1 MAIHDPDAEDTPEQA
16 AYRKDLQKWLSKN
29 LPAKPKFHLP
39 MSFLEVDQKDQVEYL
54 QKWQRSLY
62 EGGYMGLGVPEKFG
76 GHGGQGWM
84 QKIVNQEL
92 ARAKA
97 PTILNVIGVRMAM
110 PTILSHGTEEQKKKY
125 IPGILSCDEI
135 WCQGF
140 SEPNAGSDLG
150 SAQTFAEKQGDSW
163 LINGHKIWTTQGQF
177 AKWMILL
184 ARTDKEAKKHAG
196 LSYFLVPMQTEGIE
210 VKPLTKMTREDSF
223 NQTFFE
229 NVRIPAAQLLGQPGQ
244 GWMIAMTTLLHERGS
259 GGSGDTGM
267 HSAFEA
273 RIRQIASLAK
283 RTKRGK
289 KSMID
294 DPLVRDDLV
303 KAAIEIEALRQ
314 HSGRVKFQ
322 KLQDYPM
329 GIMSLSKLQQSEL
342 MMRLNEVA
350 NSIIGPDAWHWAESP
365 GAFEHG
371 DWELFHMNG
380 YGPIIGG
387 GTSEIQKNIIG
398 ERILG
403 MAKG

>member
-1 MAIHDPDAEDTPEQA
+1 
-16 AYRKDLQKWLSKN
+16 
-29 LPAKPKFHLP
+29 
-39 MSFLEVDQKDQVEYL
+39 
-54 QKWQRSLY
+54 
-62 EGGYMGLGVPEKFG
+62 
-76 GHGGQGWM
+76 
-84 QKIVNQEL
+84 
-92 ARAKA
+92 
-97 PTILNVIGVRMAM
+97 M
-110 PTILSHGTEEQKKKY
+110 PTILSHGSEEQKKKY

-150 SAQTFAEKQGDSW
+150 SAQTFAEKRGDSW
-163 LINGHKIWTTQGQF
+163 IINGHKIWTTQGQF

-196 LSYFLVPMQTEGIE
+196 LSYFLVPMQSEGIE

-229 NVRIPAAQLLGQPGQ
+229 NVEIPAEQIVGKPGQ

-259 GGSGDTGM
+259 GGSGDVGI
-267 HSAFEA
+267 HSAFEG
-273 RIRQIASLAK
+273 RIRQTAELARK
-283 RTKRGK
+283 RKRGGK
-289 KSMID
+289 AMID

-303 KAAIEIEALRQ
+303 KLAIETEALRQ
-314 HSGRVKFQ
+314 HSTRAKIQ

-329 GIMSLSKLQQSEL
+329 GIMSLSKLQQSEM
-342 MMRLNEVA
+342 MMRLNEV
-350 NSIIGPDAWHWAESP
+350 SIRVLGPDAWHWAESP
-365 GAFEHG
+365 GAFDNG